1 MKKKI
6 YQKPK
11 IEVVGV
17 TLAQLIAVSQG
28 WSQDQGTVIDVGQ
41 EGDDWG
47 TENTDSIGGFDDG
60 FIDID

>member
-11 IEVVGV
+11 IEVVGA

>member
-6 YQKPK
+6 YQKPN
-11 IEVVGV
+11 IEVVGA

-28 WSQDQGTVIDVGQ
+28 WLQDQGTVIDVGQ

-47 TENTDSIGGFDDG
+47 TENVDSIGGFDDG

>member
-11 IEVVGV
+11 TEVVGV
-17 TLAQLIAVSQG
+17 TLAQLIAISQG
-28 WSQDQGTVIDVGQ
+28 WSQDQGTAIDVEQ

>member
-6 YQKPK
+6 YKQPK
-11 IEVVGV
+11 TEM
-17 TLAQLIAVSQG
+17 TDMLLAQLIAVSQG
-28 WSQDQGTVIDVGQ
+28 WSQDQGSVIDVGQ

-47 TENTDSIGGFDDG
+47 SENTDSIGGFDDG

>member
-28 WSQDQGTVIDVGQ
+28 WSQDQGTAIDVEQ
-41 EGDDWG
+41 EGDNWG

>member
-41 EGDDWG
+41 EGNNWG
-47 TENTDSIGGFDDG
+47 TENTDSIGGFDGG

>member
-28 WSQDQGTVIDVGQ
+28 WSQDQGTAIDVGQ

-47 TENTDSIGGFDDG
+47 TENTDSSGGFDDG

>member
-28 WSQDQGTVIDVGQ
+28 WSQDQGTAIDVEQ
-41 EGDDWG
+41 EGDYWG
-47 TENTDSIGGFDDG
+47 IENTDSIGGFDDG

>member
-41 EGDDWG
+41 EGNGWG

>member
-41 EGDDWG
+41 EGNDWG

>member
-28 WSQDQGTVIDVGQ
+28 WSQDQGTAIDVEQ
-41 EGDDWG
+41 EGGDWG

>member
-28 WSQDQGTVIDVGQ
+28 WSQDQGTAIDVEQ
-41 EGDDWG
+41 EGKDWG

>member
-28 WSQDQGTVIDVGQ
+28 WSQDQGTAIDVEQ

-47 TENTDSIGGFDDG
+47 TENTDSIGGWGG